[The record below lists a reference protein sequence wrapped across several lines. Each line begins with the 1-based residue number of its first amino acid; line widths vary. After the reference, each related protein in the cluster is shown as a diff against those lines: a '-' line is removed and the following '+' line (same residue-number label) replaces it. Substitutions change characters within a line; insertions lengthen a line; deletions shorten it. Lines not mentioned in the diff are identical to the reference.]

1 MYAWGALVGTLM
13 TEPCFN
19 VHALQVKIP
28 LPGTAR
34 VSEGDSGKEDGHNLS
49 MFNPPL
55 PHRTHVPS
63 ANYPPSPS
71 RRSPATLDPKPPNPT
86 PATRVY

>member
-13 TEPCFN
+13 TEPCLN

-49 MFNPPL
+49 MFNPP
-55 PHRTHVPS
+55 PFRIARTSLQQTTLH
-63 ANYPPSPS
+63 PPAGEVLRP
-71 RRSPATLDPKPPNPT
+71 
-86 PATRVY
+86 